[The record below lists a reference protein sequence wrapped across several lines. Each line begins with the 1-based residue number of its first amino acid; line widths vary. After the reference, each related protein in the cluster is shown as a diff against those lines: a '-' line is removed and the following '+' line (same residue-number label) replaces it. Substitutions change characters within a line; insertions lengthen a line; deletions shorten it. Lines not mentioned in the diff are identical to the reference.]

1 MNETDELEE
10 IITTITAKAN
20 EHAMIFFEKI
30 MAKGDENRRK
40 HNEHKE
46 TNQN

>member
-1 MNETDELEE
+1 MSETDDLEE
-10 IITTITAKAN
+10 IITVITTKSN
-20 EHAMIFFEKI
+20 EHIMRFFDKI
-30 MAKGDENRRK
+30 MAKGDGNRGK

>member
-1 MNETDELEE
+1 MSDTDDLEE

-20 EHAMIFFEKI
+20 EHAMTFFEKI

-40 HNEHKE
+40 HDEYKE
-46 TNQN
+46 TN

>member
-1 MNETDELEE
+1 MSKTDDPEE

-20 EHAMIFFEKI
+20 EHAMTFFEKI

-40 HNEHKE
+40 RNEHKE
-46 TNQN
+46 TN